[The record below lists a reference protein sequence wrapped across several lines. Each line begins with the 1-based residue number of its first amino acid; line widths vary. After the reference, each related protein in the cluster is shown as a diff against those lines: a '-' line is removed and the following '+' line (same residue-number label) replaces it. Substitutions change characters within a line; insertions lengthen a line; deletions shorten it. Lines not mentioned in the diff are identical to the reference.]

1 MGAPKSKAECLR
13 LIELKNHQITLEQRN
28 LARMKASPKK
38 NAQDISNIQHRK
50 FLLSRYKEELK
61 ELKAQFRKAK

>member
-38 NAQDISNIQHRK
+38 NAQDISNIQHHYCPVK
-50 FLLSRYKEELK
+50 VDK
-61 ELKAQFRKAK
+61 